1 MSNVVKEVKQKYE
14 LLIPTEIKQSI
25 AVKNYENLKIA
36 NHPNVSFYKQNM
48 STFEGKGAFVLLDF
62 GKEICG
68 GIRLFIRETEETA
81 EFHIRLGESITEAM
95 TELGTKN
102 AGNDHS
108 PRDFNVKV
116 SSLSDLTFGQSGFRF
131 AFIELLS
138 NSPVLVQ
145 NIFATNNLPDFP
157 LEAKF
162 ETSDEELNKIINT
175 AAYTLKLCCQNGY
188 IWDGI
193 KRDRLVWSGDMHQE
207 ILTSLYLFGDTVNI
221 RNSLDFVKFDTNK
234 DEWVNWIPSYSA
246 WWIINL
252 CDYCKISN
260 NNEYFT
266 NNIDFAES
274 ILAKINSCIDN
285 NGNINIK
292 EAFMD
297 YYLDWPT
304 YESED
309 AFIGTVSLFIMA
321 SKKILEFKENSDAK
335 DIISKLTSILENS
348 KPKSK
353 QAVAFKYLAG
363 AEVDKITDIIEQGGA
378 QGFSTFMTYYLL
390 TADSLAGGENM
401 LKIIKQY
408 YGGMLRCGATTFWE
422 DFSLEWLNGSGRI
435 DEFPVANQ
443 KDIHGDFGNHCY
455 LNFRHSL
462 CHGWSSGVIAFIVEH
477 ILGIKIEDGKLISIN
492 PHLYDLKYIKAEI
505 PIGNKMVKISVDE
518 KNVIVDNI

>member
-1 MSNVVKEVKQKYE
+1 MSNVVKEVKLKYE

-25 AVKNYENLKIA
+25 LVKNCENLKIA
-36 NHPNVSFYKQNM
+36 THPNVSFYKQNI
-48 STFEGKGAFVLLDF
+48 SIFEEKGAFVLLDF

-68 GIRLFIRETEETA
+68 GIRFLISETQGIA

-95 TELGTKN
+95 TELGIKN

-131 AFIELLS
+131 AYIELLS
-138 NSPVLVQ
+138 ESPVLVQ

-157 LEAKF
+157 IEAKF
-162 ETSDEELNKIINT
+162 ETSDKELNKIIDT

-207 ILTSLYLFGDTVNI
+207 IITALYLFGDIDNI
-221 RNSLDFVKFDTNK
+221 KNSLDFVKSDTNK

-252 CDYCKISN
+252 CDYCRISCN
-260 NNEYFT
+260 REYFT
-266 NNIDFAES
+266 NNLDYAES
-274 ILAKINSCIDN
+274 ILAKINSCIDE

-292 EAFMD
+292 GASME

-309 AFIGTVSLFIMA
+309 AFIGTVSLFIIA
-321 SKKILEFKENSDAK
+321 SKKVLEFKENSDAK
-335 DIISKLTSILENS
+335 EIISKLITVLENS

-363 AEVDKITDIIEQGGA
+363 VEVDEIIDIIEYGGA

-390 TADSLAGGENM
+390 TADSLAGGKNM
-401 LKIIKQY
+401 LEIIKQY
-408 YGGMLRCGATTFWE
+408 YGGMLHCGATTFWE
-422 DFSLEWLNGSGRI
+422 DFSLEWLKDSGRI
-435 DEFPVANQ
+435 DEFPAANQ

-477 ILGIKIEDGKLISIN
+477 ILGIKIEDGKLVSIN

-505 PIGNKMVKISVDE
+505 PIGNKMIKISVDE
-518 KNVIVDNI
+518 ENVKVDDF